1 MKRFVWGVISLVIG
15 VAAVGLVIFGFS
27 KQQYHAVD
35 RSVAAKSVGMI
46 EYQGKNREH
55 VVLTFG
61 TYASAEGKYGTM
73 LSVEGAPSLP
83 SAEIHPGGNPAWPAY
98 SPSNQFS
105 VPAGAYVT
113 VVWHQYDSGG
123 AVNNPYFAQAHGTI
137 GGTET
142 VNGKTVT
149 GVDANNMAHTF
160 TVRPA
165 PGTASDFFLSVPSPV
180 SSLGDNAT
188 NTAGDQVVTFSFIAG
203 AKGLYAWNC
212 EFPCGLG
219 IGGFGAVMSTYGY
232 MSGYLHVV

>member
-61 TYASAEGKYGTM
+61 TFASAEGKYGTM

-83 SAEIHPGGNPAWPAY
+83 SAEIHPGGNPEWPAY
-98 SPSNQFS
+98 SPSNEFS

-123 AVNNPYFAQAHGTI
+123 TVNNPYFAQAHGTI

>member
-1 MKRFVWGVISLVIG
+1 MKRIVWGLISLVIA
-15 VAAVGLVIFGFS
+15 VVAVGLVIFGFS
-27 KQQYHAVD
+27 KQQYQAPTGT
-35 RSVAAKSVGMI
+35 VAAKSVGTI
-46 EYQGKNREH
+46 QYQGMTRDH

-61 TYASAEGKYGTM
+61 TYPDSQGKYGTM
-73 LSVEGAPSLP
+73 LAAEGAASTPGGNV
-83 SAEIHPGGNPAWPAY
+83 HPGGNPSWPAY
-98 SPSNQFS
+98 APSNQFS

-123 AVNNPYFAQAHGTI
+123 AVNDPYFAQVHGTI

-142 VNGKTVT
+142 VNGKTIT

-165 PGTASDFFLSVPSPV
+165 PGTASGFFLSVPSPV
-180 SSLGDNAT
+180 SSLGNNAA
-188 NTAGDQVVTFSFIAG
+188 NNAGGQTVTFSFIAG

-212 EFPCGLG
+212 EYPCGLG
-219 IGGFGAVMSTYGY
+219 IGGFGAVMGSYGY

>member
-1 MKRFVWGVISLVIG
+1 MKRLVWGIISLVIG
-15 VAAVGLVIFGFS
+15 VVAVGLIIFGFS
-27 KQQYHAVD
+27 KQQYH
-35 RSVAAKSVGMI
+35 SPNGTVAAKSVGTI
-46 EYQGKNREH
+46 QYQGMTRDH

-61 TYASAEGKYGTM
+61 TYPDAQGKYGTM
-73 LSVEGAPSLP
+73 LSVEGASSTPGGDV
-83 SAEIHPGGNPAWPAY
+83 HPGGNPSWPAY
-98 SPSNQFS
+98 SSSNQFS

-123 AVNNPYFAQAHGTI
+123 AVNDPYFAQVHGTI

-165 PGTASDFFLSVPSPV
+165 PGTPSGFFLSVPSPV
-180 SSLGDNAT
+180 SKLGDNAV
-188 NTAGDQVVTFSFIAG
+188 NNAGGQTVTFSFIAG

-212 EFPCGLG
+212 EFPCGG
-219 IGGFGAVMSTYGY
+219 SIGGFGQVMSTYGY

>member
-1 MKRFVWGVISLVIG
+1 M
-15 VAAVGLVIFGFS
+15 
-27 KQQYHAVD
+27 
-35 RSVAAKSVGMI
+35 
-46 EYQGKNREH
+46 
-55 VVLTFG
+55 
-61 TYASAEGKYGTM
+61 
-73 LSVEGAPSLP
+73 
-83 SAEIHPGGNPAWPAY
+83 
-98 SPSNQFS
+98 
-105 VPAGAYVT
+105 T

-123 AVNNPYFAQAHGTI
+123 TVNNPYFAQAHGTI

-180 SSLGDNAT
+180 SPLGDNAT

-219 IGGFGAVMSTYGY
+219 IGGFGAVMSSYGY

>member
-15 VAAVGLVIFGFS
+15 VTAVGLVIFGFS

-98 SPSNQFS
+98 SPSNEFS

-123 AVNNPYFAQAHGTI
+123 TVNNPYFAQAHGTI

>member
-1 MKRFVWGVISLVIG
+1 MKRFVWGVISSVIG

-98 SPSNQFS
+98 SPSNEFS

-123 AVNNPYFAQAHGTI
+123 AVNNPYFAQVHGTI